1 LRGGFVFSVSSTVDV
16 IARALG
22 SLLGAEPECGMRRG
36 RGQQPQVIYNC
47 DGILMGQSAPRRNLV
62 GKLIANRYIIGEPIG
77 AGGLCTVYRA
87 EDLKRGRDVAVKVLP
102 TEKAID
108 REISARF
115 QREVTTA
122 KRIDHPNIAAI
133 SDSGELEDG
142 ARFMV
147 LELLRGTLLST
158 ALHEGGRMPVGRA
171 LVIARQMLVGLGE
184 AHRLGIVHR
193 DVKPHNVMLVDV
205 NGLETVKLFD
215 FGIAANE
222 RAAMQLTVPGTAF
235 GTPEYIAPEQAM
247 GQKVDARADLYAV
260 AVSLF
265 EMLTGRLPF
274 QAPTDIAFLRAHIK
288 ETPPLASKVAPD
300 AAIPPAVDKL
310 VARALEKDPEAR
322 FATAQKMI
330 AAIDHAG
337 RHQPLERGGRRAW
350 WIGVVLVVVAAA
362 LVLAARYFAH

>member
-1 LRGGFVFSVSSTVDV
+1 M
-16 IARALG
+16 RA
-22 SLLGAEPECGMRRG
+22 G
-36 RGQQPQVIYNC
+36 RGQQPQLIYNR
-47 DGILMGQSAPRRNLV
+47 DGVLMAQTVPRRNLV
-62 GKLIANRYIIGEPIG
+62 GKLIANRYIVGEPIG

-87 EDLKRGRDVAVKVLP
+87 EDLKRQRDVAVKVLP
-102 TEKAID
+102 ADKAVD

-158 ALHEGGRMPVGRA
+158 ALHEGGRMPVKRA

-205 NGLETVKLFD
+205 NSLETVKLFD

-247 GQKVDARADLYAV
+247 GQKVDARADLYGV
-260 AVSLF
+260 GVSLF

-274 QAPTDIAFLRAHIK
+274 QSKDDIGFLRAHIK
-288 ETPPLASKVAPD
+288 ETPPLPSTVASD
-300 AAIPPAVDKL
+300 ADIPVAVDRI
-310 VARALEKDPEAR
+310 VARALEKDPDAR
-322 FATAQKMI
+322 YKTAQQMI

-337 RHQPLERGGRRAW
+337 RHRPLEREGRRVW
-350 WIGVVLVVVAAA
+350 WIGAVLAAIA
-362 LVLAARYFAH
+362 LALLLAARYFAH